1 MYIAKECRSVSRIGH
16 RTLIVVPCIA
26 GRRYREGFRLRQLR
40 CASCSIYHEPT
51 SSRIRYPPVIRI
63 PQVNSVIID
72 GKKQH
77 AQILSHQSLTGP
89 RQRSQ
94 KQRDIHHS
102 PTPSIRACRC
112 PLFRWPEQPCGH
124 GHAHHQLCS
133 STEHADAP
141 HSRSA
146 LARRAN
152 LSVHRSGSLVVQ
164 FHGAITFPACGL
176 SNRIVLL
183 YLDNLFCCR
192 APRKCATE
200 KYSMCVCGF
209 SHGIQLQES
218 NRFKR
223 IKNGIGCALR
233 YHANGQE
240 KI

>member
-1 MYIAKECRSVSRIGH
+1 MCIAKECRSVSRIW
-16 RTLIVVPCIA
+16 LQNPCSEWFPASWVADIERVSGCDNFDA
-26 GRRYREGFRLRQLR
+26 RPARYIMNQHHP
-40 CASCSIYHEPT
+40 ASDILL
-51 SSRIRYPPVIRI
+51 SSET
-63 PQVNSVIID
+63 SVIID

-89 RQRSQ
+89 RQRNQ
-94 KQRDIHHS
+94 KHRDIHHS

-112 PLFRWPEQPCGH
+112 PL
-124 GHAHHQLCS
+124 S
-133 STEHADAP
+133 SDGPSSHVVMDMPIISYAAA
-141 HSRSA
+141 RSTLMLRTAGGA

-152 LSVHRSGSLVVQ
+152 PNVHRSSSLVVQ

-176 SNRIVLL
+176 SNRLVLL

-200 KYSMCVCGF
+200 KYSMCACGF
-209 SHGIQLQES
+209 SHGIQFQES